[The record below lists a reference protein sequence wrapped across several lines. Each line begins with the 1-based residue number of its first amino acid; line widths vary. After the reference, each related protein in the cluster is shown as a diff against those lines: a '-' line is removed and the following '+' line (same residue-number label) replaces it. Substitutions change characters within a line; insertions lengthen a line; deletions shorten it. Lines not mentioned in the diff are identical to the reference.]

1 MDIIIIG
8 RIKKNQNISFKK
20 DNLEKMK
27 RNRGEKY

>member
-27 RNRGEKY
+27 RNRGEKC